1 MPWMPNGQEIDRGFG
16 KLTSLNANDPEQ
28 GLALR
33 ESSEEFGWYM
43 VDGIKQ
49 FYVSSKARPSGGIG
63 RGRLSA
69 LRRYL
74 GLTNEQF
81 KDLCQCP
88 MTGPQYHQII
98 RDRLGL

>member
-49 FYVSSKARPSGGIG
+49 FPVSSKARHSGGIG

-74 GLTNEQF
+74 RLTNEQF

-98 RDRLGL
+98 RGRLGL